1 MCAEDYKKLP
11 IGRFPD
17 PVAIP
22 HFPDALHAVVWRN
35 WDVIPLETLAR
46 VLAGTP
52 AQITGVAAA
61 MGLPNQ
67 RLITQTELRRNYM
80 TVLHRNWHLL
90 PYEQLCAFLDWTPE
104 RMQFGLNEDD
114 FMWAKLGGYK
124 PNCPLVVYQPPT
136 EENSRRAHEIALI
149 AGEELPKLHH
159 MGAEPPFGFIKR
171 FKCPDAPPVQ
181 LAHEAFELRMVY
193 PYFLRY
199 GDPLRGEGVEDMPDG
214 YLAQLSACGVNAVWL
229 QGVLCKLAPW
239 ALAPELSEYWEERL
253 ANLRHL
259 VARCRKHGIDV
270 ILYFNEPRAMPR
282 SFFVDHP
289 ELQGVEEMPS
299 RSQYMPDAIALCTS
313 APEVQEFL
321 VNSVRHVFEQ
331 VPGLGGILSLT
342 YSENLTNCYS
352 RTYPQKSE
360 DGNGTRNAFDPT
372 STNPRNA
379 ERAACPRCLERGPE
393 VVNAEVCSL
402 LERGMRLAGS
412 QGRMMLYLWG
422 TPKEWIPGILERLP
436 KDTCVLCVSEFGAPF
451 TRGDYHGE
459 VNEYSI
465 SVVGPS
471 EQSLRQWGQARAYK
485 LKTMAKM
492 QAANT
497 YEFSSIPYIPAVR
510 RVAEHLSN
518 LAKAGVDGLMLGW
531 TAGGSPSP
539 NLELAAVFAE
549 TPHIGVQD
557 ALLSVAAKRFG
568 SEAAAGVREAWNRLS
583 DAYGEFP
590 FDISVCYAG
599 PQSLGPANLLYA
611 TPTGFRATM
620 VTFPFDDL
628 ETWKGPYSTATLQ
641 QQFEKVATLW
651 NIGVDLLDELRIIHP
666 SAAMEDE
673 YRIAKAALIHFQST
687 FNQIRFI
694 KARTNDALEACRLLE
709 DEIALTQSLLG
720 LVASDS
726 RIGFEA
732 TNHYGYIGM
741 DLIEKIINSRHLLAT
756 FAPAAPALP
765 PALS

>member
-1 MCAEDYKKLP
+1 MSADLYKTLP
-11 IGRFPD
+11 TGRSPE
-17 PVAIP
+17 PVVVP
-22 HFPDALHAVVWRN
+22 HFPSALHTVVWRN
-35 WDVIPLETLAR
+35 WDVIPLDTLAR
-46 VLAGTP
+46 VLHGTP
-52 AQITGVAAA
+52 AQIAEIATS
-61 MGLPNQ
+61 MGLPAQ
-67 RLITQTELRRNYM
+67 RPITQTELRRNYM

-90 PYEQLCAFLDWTPE
+90 PYEQLCAILDWTPE
-104 RMQFGLNEDD
+104 RMLFGLNEDD

-124 PNCPLVVYQPPT
+124 PNCPRVVYQPVA
-136 EENSRRAHEIALI
+136 EDVSCRAHEIAGI
-149 AGEELPKLHH
+149 AGHHLPTLLEA
-159 MGAEPPFGFIKR
+159 GAEPPFGFIER
-171 FKCPDAPPVQ
+171 FEQHTAGRVP
-181 LAHEAFELRMVY
+181 LTTEAFELRMVY

-199 GDPLRGEGVEDMPDG
+199 GDPLLGEGVEDMPDG
-214 YLAQLSACGVNAVWL
+214 YLAQLAACGVNAVWF
-229 QGVLCKLAPW
+229 QGVLNKLAPW
-239 ALAPELSEYWEERL
+239 HLAPELSEHWEERL
-253 ANLRHL
+253 ANLRRL
-259 VARCRKHGIDV
+259 VARCHRHGIDV

-299 RSQYMPDAIALCTS
+299 RMAYAPDTVALCTS

-352 RTYPQKSE
+352 RTYPQKTE
-360 DGNGTRNAFDPT
+360 DGHGTRNAYDPT
-372 STNPRNA
+372 STSARNA

-412 QGRMMLYLWG
+412 QGRVMLYLWS

-436 KDTCVLCVSEFGAPF
+436 KDTRVLCVSEWGTPF

-471 EQSLRQWGQARAYK
+471 EQSLRQWTQARAYQ
-485 LKTMAKM
+485 LKTVAKM

-510 RVAEHLSN
+510 RVAEHISN

-539 NLELAAVFAE
+539 NLELVAVFTE
-549 TPHIGVQD
+549 TPGIGVQE
-557 ALLSVAAKRFG
+557 ALLSVATRRFG
-568 SEAAAGVREAWNRLS
+568 AEVAAGVRQAWNLLS

-611 TPTGFRATM
+611 TSTGFRATM

-628 ETWKGPYSTATLQ
+628 ETWKGPYSTATFL
-641 QQFEKVATLW
+641 QQFEKVANLW
-651 NIGVDLLDELRIIHP
+651 KAGVDLLDALRLCHP
-666 SAAMEDE
+666 SAALDDE
-673 YRIAKAALIHFQST
+673 HRIAQAALIHFQST
-687 FNQIRFI
+687 ANQIRFVQ
-694 KARTNDALEACRLLE
+694 AREDDPVEARRLLE
-709 DEIALTQSLLG
+709 DEIALTQSLLR
-720 LVASDS
+720 LVARDS

-741 DLIEKIINSRHLLAT
+741 DLIEKIINCRYLLAT
-756 FAPAAPALP
+756 FAPASHA
-765 PALS
+765 